1 VALPDLRHHLEH
13 LTACPITHQP
23 LRWLDDRELDSVN
36 ARIAR
41 RELHHFDTTLAE
53 KPLEAGLITADGA
66 VIYPIVQEIA
76 LLLPDFA
83 LVLEAGCLEGMQVP
97 DYQPSVREFYD
108 SVGWAQSGDGYY
120 EDAHRY
126 EDLRPAAHDYVYDC
140 HLRVNQYLPSGGT
153 YLLDVASGPIQYPT
167 YLTYSEHFEIRV
179 CVDISFRA
187 LVDARQRVPAGRGLF
202 ILGNIRNL
210 PFRSKVFDAV
220 VSLHT
225 VYHIAAEQQHVVFDE
240 LHRVIK
246 PQGRAVV
253 VYTWGNISPLNKLSS
268 VLVQTSRAVR
278 RGLHRLAPGRF
289 DEVTPEDTFYYH
301 PFPYRWFKQQ
311 SWSYPFAI
319 LCWRSIS
326 VDTSKLF
333 FHGWLGKKLLR
344 IIYHWEERYP
354 EFAAALGQ
362 YPMFLID
369 KA

>member
-1 VALPDLRHHLEH
+1 VALPDLRRHLEH

-23 LRWLDDRELDSVN
+23 LRWLDDSERLSVN

-41 RELHHFDTTLAE
+41 GELYHFDQAPAE
-53 KPLEAGLITADGA
+53 KPLEAGLITADGT

-83 LVLEAGCLEGMQVP
+83 IILDAGRLLGMQVP
-97 DYQPSVREFYD
+97 EYQPSVREFYD
-108 SVGWAQSGDGYY
+108 SVGWAPSGDGYY

-126 EDLRPAAHDYVYDC
+126 EDLRPAAHDYVVDC
-140 HLRVNQYLPSGGT
+140 HLRVNEYLPAGGT
-153 YLLDVASGPIQYPT
+153 YLLDVASGPIQYPA
-167 YLTYSEHFEIRV
+167 YLTYSQNFEVRI

-187 LVDARQRVPAGRGLF
+187 LVDARQRVPVGRGLF
-202 ILGNIRNL
+202 VLGNIRNL
-210 PFRSKVFDAV
+210 PFRSEVFDAV

-225 VYHIAAEQQHVVFDE
+225 VYHIVAEQQHAVFDE

-253 VYTWGNISPLNKLSS
+253 VYTWGNISPLNKPAGY
-268 VLVQTSRAVR
+268 LVQAQRVVR
-278 RGLHRLAPGRF
+278 QRLHRLAPDRF
-289 DEVTPEDTFYYH
+289 GAVPPEDTFYYH
-301 PFPYRWFKQQ
+301 PFPYRWFRQQ
-311 SWSYPFAI
+311 RWAYKFTI

-326 VDTSKLF
+326 VDSSKLF
-333 FHGWLGKKLLR
+333 FHGTLGKKLLR
-344 IIYHWEERYP
+344 MIYRWEGRYP
-354 EFAAALGQ
+354 EFAAPLGQ